1 MNKFENAAAILDK
14 LVNEGKIPGAC
25 LIVNEGDKTVM
36 NHSTGYADAEKTKP
50 VSENTIYQL
59 ASMSKPVTTVA
70 ALMLLEQGKLNLN
83 ASIAEY
89 LPEYAGTDKERVK
102 VVNLMNHSCGLGML
116 MHPGM
121 VQSLILSDV
130 QHDKLADRVARWK
143 DLALDFEPGTATG
156 YSPSVGFEILGRIIE
171 VISGMELDAYL
182 RQTIFE
188 PLKMKDT
195 GFILN
200 DEQKS
205 RKSILH
211 HDPDAPVVPVPGD
224 YKLEDYVDATYA
236 GYFSGAAGLLGT
248 AADYNRFVRMLANG
262 GELEGVRIL
271 NEESVRLMSTA
282 SNDLYM
288 KPGVRWGLGVQVYE
302 SPEVTGACIP
312 EGSFSWSG
320 AFGTHFFVEPAV
332 DLSFVLMLNC
342 DNLGGSESYISRM
355 IEKAIYE
362 A

>member
-1 MNKFENAAAILDK
+1 MRKYENAAMILDQ
-14 LVNEGKIPGAC
+14 LVNDGKIPGAC
-25 LIVNEGDKTVM
+25 LIINEGDSTVL
-36 NHSTGYADAEKTKP
+36 NYSTGYADEEKTKP
-50 VSENTIYQL
+50 VSENTVYQL
-59 ASMSKPVTTVA
+59 ASMTKPIVTVA
-70 ALMLLEQGKLNLN
+70 ALTLLEQGKLDLN
-83 ASIAEY
+83 ASIADY
-89 LPEYAGTDKERVK
+89 LPEYAGTDKEPVK
-102 VVNLMNHSCGLGML
+102 VIHLLNHSCGLGML

-121 VQSLILSDV
+121 IQGIMLSDV
-130 QHDKLADRVARWK
+130 KNDKLADRVARWK
-143 DLALDFEPGTATG
+143 DLTPDFAPGTATG

-188 PLKMKDT
+188 PLKMEDT

-200 DEQKS
+200 DEQKG
-205 RKSILH
+205 RKSIVH
-211 HDPDAPVVPVPGD
+211 HDPDAPIVPIPGD
-224 YKLEDYVDATYA
+224 YKMEDYTDASIA

-248 AADYNRFVRMLANG
+248 AVDYNRFTRMLANG
-262 GELEGVRIL
+262 GELEGTRIVK
-271 NEESVRLMSTA
+271 EESVRLMSTA
-282 SNDLYM
+282 SNELYM

-312 EGSFSWSG
+312 GGSYSWSG
-320 AFGTHFFVEPAV
+320 AYGTHFFVEPAI